1 MKRNILFCTISVVLL
16 CVLTGC
22 GKKKDA
28 VTATATATDAQETT
42 EAVTEATLT
51 DAVEEEKL
59 KTIGEEAENGYSV
72 ILTNLTGQDIVSVRV
87 YDSVSDEYSDN
98 LLLEEDAYASMEQRI
113 LFYDDKTEENY
124 DGADDEKLISVGY
137 DIEIT
142 LADDSV
148 YVLHGFPF
156 GTIEEGSIYVEDDV
170 AFVEYDDYSTKDAE
184 LAIKEAENAAN
195 NVVQP
200 KQNTTQQQISEPT
213 EPSAPAPVESSPSA
227 PEEPAPTEPAVEPA
241 PAEPSVDQDVE
252 DCIGDEGLTY

>member
-1 MKRNILFCTISVVLL
+1 MKRNILLGTISVVLL
-16 CVLTGC
+16 CALTGC
-22 GKKKDA
+22 GKKKDD
-28 VTATATATDAQETT
+28 VTDTATATDAQETT

-51 DAVEEEKL
+51 DADEEEKL
-59 KTIGEEAENGYSV
+59 KTIGEEADNGYSV

-98 LLLEEDAYASMEQRI
+98 LLLEEDVYASLEQRI
-113 LFYDDKTEENY
+113 LFYEDKTEENY
-124 DGADDEKLISVGY
+124 DGADDEKVISVGY

-142 LADDSV
+142 LADESV

-156 GTIEEGSIYVEDDV
+156 GAIEEGSIYVEDDV

-195 NVVQP
+195 TVAQP
-200 KQNTTQQQISEPT
+200 KQNTTQQQVSEPT
-213 EPSAPAPVESSPSA
+213 ESSEPVTEATAPAPA
-227 PEEPAPTEPAVEPA
+227 EPVVEPA

>member
-1 MKRNILFCTISVVLL
+1 MKRNILLGTISVVLL
-16 CVLTGC
+16 CALTGC
-22 GKKKDA
+22 GKKKDD
-28 VTATATATDAQETT
+28 VTDTATATDAQETT

-51 DAVEEEKL
+51 DADEEEKL
-59 KTIGEEAENGYSV
+59 KTIGEEADNGYSV

-98 LLLEEDAYASMEQRI
+98 HLLEEDVYASLEQRI
-113 LFYDDKTEENY
+113 LFYEDKTEENY
-124 DGADDEKLISVGY
+124 DGADDEKVISVGY

-142 LADDSV
+142 LADESM

-156 GTIEEGSIYVEDDV
+156 GAIEEGSIYVEDDV

-195 NVVQP
+195 AANTVAQP
-200 KQNTTQQQISEPT
+200 KQNTTQQQVSEPT
-213 EPSAPAPVESSPSA
+213 ESSEPV
-227 PEEPAPTEPAVEPA
+227 TEATAPA